1 MRTILAPS
9 IEAAKATPRRAVAG
23 EMSTPADGFLSLH
36 LEKTK
41 LEQMK
46 AFLEHRT
53 SKVYFVGTIMGLS
66 LGGLL
71 AIAGFVLSILGL
83 SGSIEW
89 LVKTPGLTS
98 KLTNASP
105 GVVFALLG
113 LVIFWRY
120 KPRLKYN
127 VTFSS
132 GSVTTAS
139 QDEEMFI

>member
-9 IEAAKATPRRAVAG
+9 IEAAKAAPRRAVAG

-71 AIAGFVLSILGL
+71 AILALFCPFLAYPGQSN
-83 SGSIEW
+83 GS
-89 LVKTPGLTS
+89 S
-98 KLTNASP
+98 
-105 GVVFALLG
+105 
-113 LVIFWRY
+113 
-120 KPRLKYN
+120 KPR
-127 VTFSS
+127 
-132 GSVTTAS
+132 A
-139 QDEEMFI
+139 

>member
-1 MRTILAPS
+1 MRTIPTAS
-9 IEAAKATPRRAVAG
+9 SEAGKAAQRRAVVG
-23 EMSTPADGFLSLH
+23 ERSIPVDELLSLQR
-36 LEKTK
+36 EKTK

-46 AFLEHRT
+46 VFLEHRT
-53 SKVYFVGTIMGLS
+53 SKVYFVGTIVGLS

-105 GVVFALLG
+105 GAFFAFLG
-113 LVIFWRY
+113 LVTLWRY
-120 KPRLKYN
+120 KPRLKY
-127 VTFSS
+127 
-132 GSVTTAS
+132 
-139 QDEEMFI
+139 